1 MLVLLLVVYI
11 RIKLNI
17 CTCLYIILDFLMGKK
32 SKEQLLKKKNSCFV
46 LKLCTSVYHLVG
58 EGWQSLD
65 GTKAH
70 HDVYPPGQ

>member
-17 CTCLYIILDFLMGKK
+17 CTCTCLYIILDFLMGKK

-58 EGWQSLD
+58 EG
-65 GTKAH
+65 
-70 HDVYPPGQ
+70 

>member
-58 EGWQSLD
+58 EG
-65 GTKAH
+65 
-70 HDVYPPGQ
+70 